1 MSESTTEGTTDTS
14 EEAITSS
21 LLPPIPPV
29 SHGNPFASMKPN
41 LSRKGTSNSSDSG
54 SSCNDNNASD
64 NSALV
69 SIGNNSFGF
78 NFPNESSNGSDSEGG
93 SGGQDN
99 PPSNRPPAV
108 SGSSSSNSNGNSSD
122 DRPSF
127 VRASRDSNHH
137 TCGGSPTNSDSSSSS
152 KSNDRP
158 PQEVS
163 GVKEGMPSVTL
174 NRKISPEESA
184 AMLKTIASTCVPGE
198 AAPQPM
204 APISQAI
211 KRSSKDFEDVSEEEG
226 YNTDN
231 DDDDDQSDGHQSKK
245 SRSQGSL
252 DGEPRPGRRRSK
264 KGNDKRREE
273 RNAREK
279 ERSFRIAKQIN
290 ELRDL
295 LSAGGVILPKGTKS
309 SVLTEA
315 ANYIRLLQQHQL
327 RSEV

>member
-1 MSESTTEGTTDTS
+1 MTQK
-14 EEAITSS
+14 S
-21 LLPPIPPV
+21 L
-29 SHGNPFASMKPN
+29 N
-41 LSRKGTSNSSDSG
+41 LRWD
-54 SSCNDNNASD
+54 
-64 NSALV
+64 
-69 SIGNNSFGF
+69 
-78 NFPNESSNGSDSEGG
+78 
-93 SGGQDN
+93 
-99 PPSNRPPAV
+99 
-108 SGSSSSNSNGNSSD
+108 
-122 DRPSF
+122 
-127 VRASRDSNHH
+127 
-137 TCGGSPTNSDSSSSS
+137 
-152 KSNDRP
+152 
-158 PQEVS
+158 
-163 GVKEGMPSVTL
+163 L
-174 NRKISPEESA
+174 NKKISFMRKA
-184 AMLKTIASTCVPGE
+184 TKN
-198 AAPQPM
+198 
-204 APISQAI
+204 
-211 KRSSKDFEDVSEEEG
+211 REEEG

>member
-1 MSESTTEGTTDTS
+1 
-14 EEAITSS
+14 
-21 LLPPIPPV
+21 
-29 SHGNPFASMKPN
+29 
-41 LSRKGTSNSSDSG
+41 
-54 SSCNDNNASD
+54 
-64 NSALV
+64 
-69 SIGNNSFGF
+69 
-78 NFPNESSNGSDSEGG
+78 
-93 SGGQDN
+93 
-99 PPSNRPPAV
+99 
-108 SGSSSSNSNGNSSD
+108 
-122 DRPSF
+122 
-127 VRASRDSNHH
+127 
-137 TCGGSPTNSDSSSSS
+137 
-152 KSNDRP
+152 
-158 PQEVS
+158 
-163 GVKEGMPSVTL
+163 
-174 NRKISPEESA
+174 
-184 AMLKTIASTCVPGE
+184 
-198 AAPQPM
+198 
-204 APISQAI
+204 
-211 KRSSKDFEDVSEEEG
+211 VSEEEG